1 MVALCKPGGVSIY
14 KVLKIKNQISMPIY
28 KVSLYACFGVS
39 FAFVNNACNK
49 LTINVCDVKYN

>member
-1 MVALCKPGGVSIY
+1 MVALCKSRGVSIY

-28 KVSLYACFGVS
+28 KMSLYACFGVS
-39 FAFVNNACNK
+39 FVNNACNK